1 MPLNQPYVLLNSADI
16 SVTVTSNPVD
26 VTGINGVSLSAVYTG
41 SPVGVI
47 KLQASVDNGANWSD
61 VASSSFSIS
70 SAGVFIWN
78 YAPVAV
84 PLLRVV
90 YTATSGTGALT
101 VTVFK
106 KDN

>member
-1 MPLNQPYVLLNSADI
+1 MITQNFTLVSAADM
-16 SVTVTSNPVD
+16 SSNVTSNAVEIQ
-26 VTGINGVSLSAVYTG
+26 GISNVSLSAVYTG
-41 SPVGVI
+41 SPVGSV
-47 KLQASVDNGANWSD
+47 KLQASVDAGANWSD

-78 YAPVAV
+78 YAPCAV

-90 YTATSGTGALT
+90 YTATSGSGALT

-106 KDN
+106 KAA